1 MRTLFTLAILIASC
15 SAQAQDVFSN
25 KTNTALEKV
34 IKDFPNRFRN
44 IKGDLIVQRQQN
56 AEYKSTIQV
65 PGSSSCTV
73 TRYVVSNNDAYSW
86 SCTAFESRDFNQ
98 AKIKFKEIFEQ
109 IENTIIKIEGEKPF
123 IVSGQYKTPGEERK
137 VTTISFDLLPAV
149 GEMKKLKIEL
159 TIQNASSN
167 WKVVLNVF
175 DVNLKEE
182 QATAANN

>member
-1 MRTLFTLAILIASC
+1 IASC
-15 SAQAQDVFSN
+15 SIRAQDVFSN

-44 IKGDLIVQRQQN
+44 IKGDLIAQRQQN

-73 TRYVVSNNDAYSW
+73 TRYLVSNNDAYSW
-86 SCTAFESRDFNQ
+86 SCTAFENKDFNL
-98 AKIKFKEIFEQ
+98 ATIKFKEIFEQ
-109 IENTIIKIEGEKPF
+109 IENTIIKIDGEKPF
-123 IVSGQYKTPGEERK
+123 IVSGQYKTPSEQRK
-137 VTTISFDLLPAV
+137 TTTIAFDLLPAV

-159 TIQNASSN
+159 TLQNTANN